1 MGVPVEHLAIPDAQR
16 HEPKGA
22 YAATAGHALFALGGD
37 VTEFRQIDFADITGT
52 PSFAL
57 AMVEELNAPSTT
69 DQTVSAAN
77 ASAQISFGPAQTVTN
92 IDLSAAGTIT
102 FLTTGTYI
110 LLTELAAC
118 KVSGAASTRLFFR
131 ERLNA
136 AEIDKASCVRFN
148 GGDTGNQRPVFFQ
161 TVIEATAGD
170 TYDIFF
176 ASDTN
181 NTIGLISDPI
191 PGGIGWVHTDTHSA
205 HLRIYSFG

>member
-1 MGVPVEHLAIPDAQR
+1 MGVPVEHLTIPDAQR

-57 AMVEELNAPSTT
+57 AMVEELNGISITN
-69 DQTVSAAN
+69 QTVSTAN
-77 ASAQISFGPAQTVTN
+77 ASARITFGAAQALAN
-92 IDLSAAGTIT
+92 IDLAATGVVT

-110 LLTELAAC
+110 VNVELAAC
-118 KVSGAASTRLFFR
+118 KTSGASSTRLFFR
-131 ERLNA
+131 ELHNA
-136 AEIDKASCVRFN
+136 LEIDRATCLRFN
-148 GGDTGNQRPVFFQ
+148 SSDNNNQKPVSFY
-161 TVIEATAGD
+161 TVVEATAGD
-170 TYDIFF
+170 TYEIWF
-176 ASDTN
+176 ASDTG

-191 PGGIGWVHTDTHSA
+191 PAPIGWTRTDTHSA